1 MICRISILRKTI
13 DSKRSRVE
21 SIIIED
27 KEIGN
32 DIILNIQD
40 IDHKWFS

>member
-13 DSKRSRVE
+13 DSNRSRVE